1 MWRRHADR
9 TPRIAAKTEGP
20 MGFDL
25 YTVIFLVLA
34 VFIFF
39 RLRSVLGQRTG
50 HERPPVEPVR
60 REPGATAGDKVVPLP
75 TRNVD
80 QAAVPPSPPGE
91 FRWSGIA
98 EEGSDLASSLDAI
111 SAADRSF
118 DARTFTT
125 GAKAAYEMI
134 VNAFNEGDRKT
145 LKGLLSREVYDS
157 FVQAISER
165 ESRGEIVQSS
175 FVSLDKADIA
185 SAALKGKL
193 AHVTVRFVSQ
203 MISATKDR
211 SGAVVDGSM
220 DKITEVTDLWTFA
233 RDTTSS
239 DPNWRLVATE
249 EA

>member
-1 MWRRHADR
+1 MWRCHAEQPPALR
-9 TPRIAAKTEGP
+9 ASEPKVR

-25 YTVIFLVLA
+25 YTIIFLVLA

-60 REPGATAGDKVVPLP
+60 RETTPASDKVVPLP
-75 TRNVD
+75 GRNAD
-80 QAAVPPSPPGE
+80 GAAPATAPGE
-91 FRWSGIA
+91 FRWTGFA
-98 EEGSDLASSLDAI
+98 QPGSELAAG
-111 SAADRSF
+111 F
-118 DARTFTT
+118 DAVAAGDRTFDPKSFTA

-145 LKGLLSREVYDS
+145 LKTLLSREVYDS
-157 FVQAISER
+157 FVQAIADR
-165 ESRGEIVQSS
+165 EGRGETVQSS
-175 FVSLDKADIA
+175 FVSLDKADIT
-185 SAALKGKL
+185 AATMKGRT

-203 MISATKDR
+203 MISAVKDK
-211 SGAVVDGSM
+211 SGAVIDGST

-233 RDTTSS
+233 RDTSSS

>member
-1 MWRRHADR
+1 
-9 TPRIAAKTEGP
+9 

-60 REPGATAGDKVVPLP
+60 REPGAAAGDKVVPLP
-75 TRNVD
+75 TRNAD
-80 QAAVPPSPPGE
+80 AAAAPPSVPGE
-91 FRWSGIA
+91 FRWKGVA
-98 EEGSDLASSLDAI
+98 EEGSELAANFDAI
-111 SAADRSF
+111 AAADRTF

-134 VNAFNEGDRKT
+134 VNAFNQGDRKT
-145 LKGLLSREVYDS
+145 LKSLLSREVYDS
-157 FVQAISER
+157 FVQAIGER

-185 SAALKGKL
+185 SAALKGKV

-211 SGAVVDGSM
+211 TGTVIDGST

-233 RDTTSS
+233 RDTTSG

>member
-1 MWRRHADR
+1 MS
-9 TPRIAAKTEGP
+9 
-20 MGFDL
+20 FDL
-25 YTVIFLVLA
+25 YTIIFLVLA

-50 HERPPVEPVR
+50 HERPPEPLR
-60 REPGATAGDKVVPLP
+60 REAPAPSQGDKVIPLP
-75 TRNVD
+75 TRNAEA
-80 QAAVPPSPPGE
+80 QGAAPAQGE
-91 FRWSGIA
+91 FRWTGLA
-98 EEGSDLASSLDAI
+98 AEGSELAAGFDAI
-111 SAADRSF
+111 AAADKTF
-118 DARTFTT
+118 DPKGFTG

-157 FVQAISER
+157 FAQAIADR
-165 ESRGEIVQSS
+165 ESRGEVVQSS
-175 FVSLDKADIA
+175 FVSLDKADIT
-185 SAALKGKL
+185 AATMKGRT

-203 MISATKDR
+203 MISAVKDKA
-211 SGAVVDGSM
+211 GAVVEGSL

-249 EA
+249 DA

>member
-1 MWRRHADR
+1 
-9 TPRIAAKTEGP
+9 
-20 MGFDL
+20 
-25 YTVIFLVLA
+25 
-34 VFIFF
+34 
-39 RLRSVLGQRTG
+39 
-50 HERPPVEPVR
+50 
-60 REPGATAGDKVVPLP
+60 VPLP

-111 SAADRSF
+111 SASDRSF